1 MLYSDYQN
9 FIEKMI
15 AGEECLGY
23 FRTSTDD
30 QSLGFS
36 FDYQEKLIKDYCA
49 KMKMK
54 PPKFFSESHSAR
66 KPGRPEF
73 NNMLKYARKH
83 KIKNLVLVLGLLL
96 VPVVLIVLQPDY
108 GTAMTFI
115 VFTLVM
121 LFIANID
128 KTQ

>member
-15 AGEECLGY
+15 AGEDCLGY

-54 PPKFFSESHSAR
+54 PPNLIAHENQED
-66 KPGRPEF
+66 P
-73 NNMLKYARKH
+73 NLIICLNMRENIKLKT
-83 KIKNLVLVLGLLL
+83 LFLFVT
-96 VPVVLIVLQPDY
+96 
-108 GTAMTFI
+108 TAQAVTR
-115 VFTLVM
+115 
-121 LFIANID
+121 
-128 KTQ
+128 